1 MRRLLFLP
9 ALILVVIGIIF
20 ALQGANVLRGSSLMS
35 GRPLWEVVGIIFIIV
50 GLILGWLG
58 AARGRRRPGI

>member
-9 ALILVVIGIIF
+9 ALILVVVGIIF

-35 GRPLWEVVGIIFIIV
+35 GRPLWEVVGIILIIV

-58 AARGRRRPGI
+58 AARGRRRPGT